1 MKVGTYIRTKHPRPQ
16 STRHGVVVKAAGK
29 WVWVRLHGQVKE
41 RQMTLDEVEEVSS
54 K

>member
-1 MKVGTYIRTKHPRPQ
+1 MKVGTLIRTKHPRPQ
-16 STRHGVVVKAAGK
+16 SVRHGVVRRAAGK

-41 RQMTLDEVEEVSS
+41 RQMTLDEVEEVNT